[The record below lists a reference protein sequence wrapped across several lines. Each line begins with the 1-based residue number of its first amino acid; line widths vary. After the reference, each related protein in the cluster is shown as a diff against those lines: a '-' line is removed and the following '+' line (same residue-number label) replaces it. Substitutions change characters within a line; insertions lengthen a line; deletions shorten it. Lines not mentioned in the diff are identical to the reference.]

1 MVLVVMSTQP
11 LIHDSKIEL
20 GLKETMDTWFIND
33 VYMPWVESL
42 RTLPVVRGQSKMLRF
57 MVRRW
62 NVTLIITTSV

>member
-42 RTLPVVRGQSKMLRF
+42 RTLPVVRG
-57 MVRRW
+57 
-62 NVTLIITTSV
+62 